1 MRPVNAGA
9 RRCRSRIPFPKKIEN
24 SNLAAL
30 GVEMFTST
38 RGLVAPLSF
47 EEAVLAGWAP
57 DGGMLLPSE
66 ATVKSIRQRMPRLL
80 CEWHVAEL
88 GFESVV
94 AEVLLLFTGDSL
106 TRGDVYDIVTG
117 SLAEGNFDC
126 SEVVP
131 FRPGVKVGH
140 EEDSPTIEMCE
151 LWHGPTLAFKDIGLQ
166 VLCSLLA
173 FFLSRGSGSS
183 RQTLL
188 VGTSGDTGSAAIE
201 AVVNAVREEG
211 TSPSLDIVCLYPV
224 FGRCSP
230 VQERQMLLPAV
241 ISKAR
246 DVAAAGT
253 GVVHLIGVDGTSDDL
268 DRPMEACF
276 NDSSFK
282 DNHSLGT
289 VNSVK

>member
-1 MRPVNAGA
+1 
-9 RRCRSRIPFPKKIEN
+9 
-24 SNLAAL
+24 
-30 GVEMFTST
+30 
-38 RGLVAPLSF
+38 
-47 EEAVLAGWAP
+47 
-57 DGGMLLPSE
+57 
-66 ATVKSIRQRMPRLL
+66 MPALL
-80 CEWHVAEL
+80 CEWHSAEL

-106 TRGDVYDIVTG
+106 TREVVNDIVKR

-131 FRPGVKVGH
+131 FRPGVKISH
-140 EEDSPTIEMCE
+140 DEDSPSIEVCE

-201 AVVNAVREEG
+201 AVVNAVCEKG
-211 TSPSLDIVCLYPV
+211 ASSSLDIVCLYPV
-224 FGRCSP
+224 GGRCSP

-246 DVAAAGT
+246 DAAAAGT

-268 DRPMEACF
+268 DVPMEAVF
-276 NDSSFK
+276 NDCPFK
-282 DNHSLGT
+282 KKHSVGT